1 MSNSEKLIKCYTLL
15 ECKSC
20 KNITKRKF
28 TSTDFVFKNEGDCSN
43 CDGSCTGTPG
53 VSLTCNCDEEDTDAC
68 YDCNMEC

>member
-28 TSTDFVFKNEGDCSN
+28 TSTDFVFKNEGDSSN
-43 CDGSCTGTPG
+43 CDGSLLITMIYGKTI
-53 VSLTCNCDEEDTDAC
+53 E
-68 YDCNMEC
+68 

>member
-28 TSTDFVFKNEGDCSN
+28 SSTDFVFKNEGDCSN
-43 CDGSCTGTPG
+43 CDGSLLITMIYGKTI
-53 VSLTCNCDEEDTDAC
+53 E
-68 YDCNMEC
+68 